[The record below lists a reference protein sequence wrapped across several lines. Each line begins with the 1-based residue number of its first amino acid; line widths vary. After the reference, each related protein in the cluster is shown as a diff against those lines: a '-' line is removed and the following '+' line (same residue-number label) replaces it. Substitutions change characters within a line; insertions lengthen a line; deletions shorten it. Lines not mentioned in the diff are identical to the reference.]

1 MAEGQEYITL
11 KDAAEQ
17 MGIKR
22 ASIYYYTNK
31 LEIEPVQFENN
42 KHAYITRQDFER
54 VKTLKEQ
61 PWKVSPQKA
70 KRTRKDKAVA

>member
-1 MAEGQEYITL
+1 MSEDQEYITL
-11 KDAAEQ
+11 KEVAEQ

-31 LEIEPVQFENN
+31 LEIEPTQFENN

-54 VKTLKEQ
+54 VKALKEQ
-61 PWKVSPQKA
+61 PWKVSPQKP
-70 KRTRKDKAVA
+70 KRVKRNKSVA